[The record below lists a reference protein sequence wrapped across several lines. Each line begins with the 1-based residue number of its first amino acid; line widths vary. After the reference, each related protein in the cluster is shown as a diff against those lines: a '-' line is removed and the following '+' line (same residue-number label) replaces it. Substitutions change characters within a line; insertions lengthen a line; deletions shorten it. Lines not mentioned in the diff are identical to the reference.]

1 MPPVTPVTKHK
12 ALLIEDNPGD
22 VRLIRLHLADAPH
35 APFELVHADKLS
47 AGLERLAAGDIDLVL
62 LDMSLP
68 DSFGLDTFKRAHA
81 AAPQVPIIVLSG
93 LDDESV
99 AVQTVQLGA
108 QDYLVKGQM
117 DNRLLVHAMRYAIER
132 KRAEELLARERDLFH
147 TLLDN
152 LPDRIFFKDER
163 SRFLRVNRALSD
175 RFKLGHPREVVGR
188 TDFDFFAATHAQPAY
203 DDEQQIMRTGEP
215 LVGKVEN
222 ETLPDGTTTWVLTSK
237 LPLRDKTGRIA
248 GTFGISRDIT
258 ALKKT

>member
-1 MPPVTPVTKHK
+1 M
-12 ALLIEDNPGD
+12 LLIEDNPGD
-22 VRLIRLHLADAPH
+22 VRLIRLHLADAPA
-35 APFELVHADKLS
+35 APFELVHADRL
-47 AGLERLAAGDIDLVL
+47 ATGLERLAAGGIDLVL

-99 AVQTVQLGA
+99 AVETVQLGA

-132 KRAEELLARERDLFH
+132 KRAEELLAQERDLFH

-152 LPDRIFFKDER
+152 LPDRIFFKDAS

-175 RFKLGHPREVVGR
+175 RFKLDHPREMVGK
-188 TDFDFFAATHAQPAY
+188 TDFDFFATAHAQPAY
-203 DDEQQIMRTGEP
+203 EDEQHIMRTGEP

-222 ETLPDGTTTWVLTSK
+222 ETLPDG
-237 LPLRDKTGRIA
+237 
-248 GTFGISRDIT
+248 
-258 ALKKT
+258 